1 METKNKTKQ
10 EKPEGMR
17 ESEREIGGLREGK
30 DPWVWEREKKF
41 HAKAAVLGRFSKKKQ
56 DRK

>member
-1 METKNKTKQ
+1 
-10 EKPEGMR
+10 MR